1 MQDLLAS
8 LGLGA
13 DEGWVVALAPA
24 LRIVLIVALAWILR
38 RASGRLLVQLRE
50 RVAWRIRDAENAR
63 RAEKLVRVM
72 RHLASA
78 CIFSVAA
85 LVVMSELGVSVAPLI
100 ATVGIAGIALGLGA
114 QSVIKDWLNGVCML
128 LEDQIRQG
136 DVVEITGRR
145 GLVEEVTLRYV
156 RLRDIEGAVHFIPNG
171 ALGAVI
177 NRSRGHA
184 YAVADLRVGD
194 RESVEHVFELLR
206 AVARTMRE
214 DREFAAHI
222 LGDLEITGVDELGES
237 GTTIKCRFKV
247 RPLEQWTMRQ
257 EFLRRIKACFDSE
270 GIRMPLPRL
279 RMQR

>member
-1 MQDLLAS
+1 MQNLLVS
-8 LGLGA
+8 LGLGT
-13 DEGWVVALAPA
+13 DYGWVTALAPA
-24 LRIVLIVALAWILR
+24 LRVVLIVALAWTIQ
-38 RASGRLLVQLRE
+38 RANGRLLVHLRE

-63 RAEKLVRVM
+63 RAENLLWVM

-78 CIFSVAA
+78 CIFAVAA
-85 LVVMSELGVSVAPLI
+85 LLVLGELGVSVTPLL

-114 QSVIKDWLNGVCML
+114 QPVIEDCLNGLFML

-136 DVVEITGRR
+136 DVVEITGKR

-156 RLRDIEGAVHFIPNG
+156 RLRDVEGAVHFIPNG
-171 ALGAVI
+171 AVGAVI

-194 RESVEHVFELLR
+194 KESVEHVFELLR
-206 AVARTMRE
+206 TVARTMRE
-214 DREFAAHI
+214 DRELAAHI

-237 GTTIKCRFKV
+237 GATIKCRLKV
-247 RPLEQWTMRQ
+247 RPLEQWTVRQ

-270 GIRMPLPRL
+270 GIRMPRL